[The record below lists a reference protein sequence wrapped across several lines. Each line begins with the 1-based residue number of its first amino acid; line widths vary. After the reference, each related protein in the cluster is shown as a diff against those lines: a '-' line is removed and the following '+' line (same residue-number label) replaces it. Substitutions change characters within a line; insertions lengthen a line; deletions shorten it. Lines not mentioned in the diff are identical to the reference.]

1 MSSHG
6 AVSFSVADQLTFAN
20 RQLTD
25 RVTILE
31 IELERIKQLVADRL
45 ALQEKDNTNAS

>member
-1 MSSHG
+1 MNG
-6 AVSFSVADQLTFAN
+6 AVSFGVADRLAHDN
-20 RQLTD
+20 RQLAD

>member
-1 MSSHG
+1 MNNG
-6 AVSFSVADQLTFAN
+6 AVSFTIVDRLQHDN
-20 RQLTD
+20 RQLAD